1 MRDRPLGSSMHEP
14 SDESQRFYGPLP
26 YLLLP
31 IVHGERRTSL
41 SANRSCW
48 HALPISVT
56 ATLTLA
62 PGRSPWR
69 LHRALAALRPPSQ
82 TVVAGPA
89 SGAQVS
95 LPICVATRLAAL
107 ARRGAQIGMIWRC
120 PDGRMMRV
128 RRSLNG

>member
-14 SDESQRFYGPLP
+14 IDESQRFYGPLP

-31 IVHGERRTSL
+31 IVHGECRTSL

-69 LHRALAALRPPSQ
+69 LHRALAALRLPSQ

-89 SGAQVS
+89 SGAQV
-95 LPICVATRLAAL
+95 LAYMA
-107 ARRGAQIGMIWRC
+107 GT
-120 PDGRMMRV
+120 
-128 RRSLNG
+128 